1 MTNKQFDAA
10 QEAIQHYKKEGYDFN
25 FTKKS
30 IAEEVPANWEIEA
43 VHSFTDIKDRSRNQI
58 VYALRSKTE
67 DKKGIIVRRMGTM
80 AMPFKAIFLQQVELA
95 NEKSAPP
102 Q

>member
-1 MTNKQFDAA
+1 MNSKQFDAA
-10 QEAIQHYKKEGYDFN
+10 QEAIQHYKKEGYKLS

-30 IAEEVPANWEIEA
+30 IEEEDPANWTIEA

-58 VYALRSKTE
+58 VYALHSKTE
-67 DKKGIIVRRMGTM
+67 DKKGVIVRRMGTM

-95 NEKSAPP
+95 NDKAAPP